1 MPIYPKR
8 GAFQVQVDRADALV
22 GYKRIR
28 RSRPTYQQAADLEAE
43 INEAIDRYGKWPVV
57 GGDQPRLVHNVTLPD
72 GTLRA
77 AAKLA
82 IENHWG
88 GTPYEKQ
95 VTPVVWVM
103 VEFLEAT
110 RKRKDLDAITSEDIE
125 AYIRYCFEERGS
137 SANTVNHHLSALS
150 TINDIALDR
159 KPPLCTARLPIKRV
173 KVKPIEKW
181 WLRPEDLEK
190 AVRWLETQAEYVFA
204 DYLQTLAF
212 EGLRVAE
219 GLRLRE
225 RHITGLGS
233 EKPRLKVPGTKTA
246 ESQSTIPVFPRAVPV
261 LERSIERA
269 QTMEW
274 DLLFPM
280 TWRHANET
288 WKQVRAVLGVTDVRT
303 ATLQSVRRSFAHYAN
318 EQGMPT
324 KTLQKVLR
332 HGTIGTTDKYLQLV
346 GGTDAEDARRYFE
359 VEPGVEKPEGWTEV
373 IAAYKSTGATPAE
386 VAQFVKELMR
396 Q

>member
-1 MPIYPKR
+1 MPIYRKR
-8 GAFQVQVDRADALV
+8 DRYQVQVDRADALW

-28 RSRPTYQQAADLEAE
+28 RSRATFQQAVDLEKE
-43 INEAIDRYGKWPVV
+43 INQAIDQYGKWPVV
-57 GGDQPRLVHNVTLPD
+57 PGDQPRLVSGVTLPD

-77 AAKLA
+77 AARLA
-82 IENHWG
+82 IENHWK
-88 GTPYEKQ
+88 GTAYEKQ
-95 VTPVVWVM
+95 VTPVVWVI
-103 VEFLEAT
+103 VEFMEIK

-125 AYIRYCFEERGS
+125 AYIKYCFEVRGS

-181 WLRPEDLEK
+181 WLRPEDLAK
-190 AVRWLETQAEYVFA
+190 AVRWLEDQAEFVFA

-219 GLRLRE
+219 GLGLRE

-233 EKPRLKVPGTKTA
+233 DKPRLKVPGSKTPG
-246 ESQSTIPVFPRAVPV
+246 SQATIPVFPRAVPV

-269 QTMEW
+269 QKMEW

-288 WKQVRAVLGVTDVRT
+288 WKQVRAHLGVTDVRT

-346 GGTDAEDARRYFE
+346 GGTDAEDARRYFAA
-359 VEPGVEKPEGWTEV
+359 EPQEEKQEGWGEV

-396 Q
+396 T